1 MGTVGHCVQHHTGED
16 RRSCFSC
23 VEIAAVSAGL
33 HQLMVLK
40 QCWRFAAA
48 VCLQYLWAVQQLLAL
63 RRFCVLLLF
72 GACDCF
78 RDCRIGCRSTVVFG
92 VVAVL

>member
-16 RRSCFSC
+16 RRSCCTC
-23 VEIAAVSAGL
+23 VEIAAVSTGL

-48 VCLQYLWAVQQLLAL
+48 VCLQKLWAVQQLLEL
-63 RRFCVLLLF
+63 RRFCVLLFF
-72 GACDCF
+72 GACDCSQDYRF
-78 RDCRIGCRSTVVFG
+78 VCESTAVFG